1 MARRKLLVLLVALA
15 AMLALVAAGCGGG
28 DDEAAAEEPA
38 PAETA
43 PAETAAPAETEA
55 PAETGAADTGAAAP
69 SGEPI
74 VIGAAIDLTGNMA
87 PFDGPALAAA
97 QYEVDQINAAG
108 GINGQPVELTF
119 IDTQLDPEQTKAAA
133 IDLIDNQG
141 AQVLIVTCDVD
152 FATPAVQEAINRGVL
167 AVAPCIGTDQMGP
180 KRFGDDAGRLA
191 FTVGNLAQDEGAAMA
206 EFAYEQGWTRAA
218 IAKDNVIV
226 YFQDVV
232 DSFAKRFEELG
243 GEIVLTEEWV
253 NGDGTVGNV
262 ASALADADV
271 DVIATSTAFGDMP
284 ALVEGVRSLG
294 DDTPFI
300 CGWSCD
306 GTYWNPEGLSNFY
319 LVTYASVAGD
329 DPNPDVQALIDAL
342 AAQDPQLVG
351 TGGFVTGAGAIDA
364 IAAAITEAGSTDGAA
379 LADAMEGF
387 QGVPTISGEI
397 TYSPGPEGHGV
408 TGREYRV
415 MQIQD
420 GTLSFIE
427 LRAATSPADVAG
439 AGE

>member
-1 MARRKLLVLLVALA
+1 MARRKLLVLLTALA
-15 AMLALVAAGCGGG
+15 AVLALAAAGCGGG
-28 DDEAAAEEPA
+28 EEAAPEETA

-43 PAETAAPAETEA
+43 PAETAAPAETGV
-55 PAETGAADTGAAAP
+55 PADTGAAAAP

-74 VIGAAIDLTGNMA
+74 VIGAAIDLTGQMA

-97 QYEVDQINAAG
+97 QYQVEQLNAAG
-108 GINGQPVELTF
+108 GINGQPVELQH
-119 IDTQLDPEQTKAAA
+119 IDTQGDPEQTKAAA
-133 IDLIDNQG
+133 INLIENQG

-152 FATPAVQEAINRGVL
+152 FATPAIQEAITRGVL
-167 AVAPCIGTDQMGP
+167 AIAPCIGTDQPGP
-180 KRFGDDAGRLA
+180 KRFGDDLGKLA
-191 FTVGNLAQDEGAAMA
+191 FTIGNLAQDEGAAMA
-206 EFAYEQGWTRAA
+206 EYAWDQGWKRAA

-232 DSFAKRFEELG
+232 DSFEKRFTELG
-243 GEIVLTEEWV
+243 GEIAVKEEWV

-262 ASALADADV
+262 ASALADVDV

-284 ALVEGVRSLG
+284 VLVEGVRSLG

-306 GTYWNPEGLSNFY
+306 GTYWNPKGLSNFY
-319 LVTYASVAGD
+319 LLTYASVAGD

-342 AAQDPQLVG
+342 TAQDPQLVG
-351 TGGFVTGAGAIDA
+351 TGGFVTGAATIDA
-364 IAAAITEAGSTDGAA
+364 IAAAITEAGSTDGEA

-397 TYSPGPEGHGV
+397 TFSPGPEGHGV

-420 GTLSFIE
+420 GALSFIE
-427 LRAATSPADVAG
+427 LRAATSPAAVAG
-439 AGE
+439 VGE